1 MNRLARCVL
10 WVGVAATAF
19 CARGTARAETCEM
32 KLKKT
37 DEVSGR
43 LDPNIR
49 NMLTWTSSQGFWTD
63 LSGERPDLEEAFRKV
78 VKKQPE
84 KYQCDK
90 PFRCVARLGGEE
102 YGMVFDST
110 DLGKKGYN
118 RLHFDKN
125 RNGDLTDDDLIKAKS
140 TGSRPWNQ
148 GLYAEFPELT
158 LPIKAG
164 DSQFD
169 YSFKVS
175 AEIYG
180 SGEHKWCQAS
190 LQSAVYREGEIT
202 LDGKKRPVYLLDFNS
217 NGRFDD
223 RYTVNREI
231 RSNDNRVWPS
241 DGDILLVDPSVQSAA
256 INWYDPTVNDS
267 RLYVS
272 KVITIDGK
280 FHDLTISPT
289 GDKLTIEP
297 SKAAVGYIRN
307 PKADFRAL
315 VYDDAGILRI
325 SGAKGAPVALPEG
338 EWRLL
343 SYTIDLTAASQPATK
358 PAEKPAR
365 KGGLFRRLFSSVAG
379 SDDGDSISTPR
390 PTMISAAGT
399 RDYKPVTVKKGETVE
414 LPFGPPYKPAVR
426 VEEWR
431 RSKDRA
437 ELSMV
442 LTGSA
447 GEICTDL
454 RVKGNQPDA
463 PTFAIV
469 APDGEVI
476 ERGKFEYG

>member
-1 MNRLARCVL
+1 MNRLTRCFL
-10 WVGVAATAF
+10 WMGVAAAAC
-19 CARGTARAETCEM
+19 CARGTAHAETCEM

-37 DEVSGR
+37 EDLSSR
-43 LDPNIR
+43 IDPNIR
-49 NMLTWTSSQGFWTD
+49 NMLMWTSSQSFWTD
-63 LSGERPDLEEAFRKV
+63 LSGERADIEQEFRKV

-84 KYQCDK
+84 KYQCEK
-90 PFRCVARLGGEE
+90 PFRCVARLGGEP

-110 DLGKKGYN
+110 DFNKKGYD

-125 RNGDLTDDDLIKAKS
+125 RNGDLTDDEVIKATS
-140 TGSRPWNQ
+140 TGSREWNQ
-148 GLYAEFPELT
+148 GVYTEFAPLT
-158 LPIKAG
+158 LSIKAG
-164 DSQFD
+164 GSEYD
-169 YSFKVS
+169 YSFKVTT
-175 AEIYG
+175 EVYG
-180 SGEHKWCQAS
+180 SGEQKWCQAS
-190 LQSAVYREGEIT
+190 LQSVVYREGEIT

-223 RYTVNREI
+223 LYTVNREI
-231 RSNDNRVWPS
+231 QSNDNRVWPS
-241 DGDILLVDPSVQSAA
+241 DGDILLIDPSMKSAE

-272 KVITIDGK
+272 KIITINNK

-297 SKAAVGYIRN
+297 SKAAVGYVKN
-307 PKADFRAL
+307 SKADFRAM
-315 VYDDAGILRI
+315 VYNDAGILRI
-325 SGAKGAPVALPEG
+325 GGAKGAPIPLPEG
-338 EWRLL
+338 QWRLL
-343 SYTIDLTAASQPATK
+343 SYTIDLTVTSQPATK
-358 PAEKPAR
+358 PAEKTER
-365 KGGLFRRLFSSVAG
+365 KGGLFRRLFSSVVG
-379 SDDGDSISTPR
+379 SGGDSIDMPQ
-390 PTMISAAGT
+390 PTMVSAAGN
-399 RDYKPVTVKKGETVE
+399 RDYKPVTVKKGETIE

-454 RVKGNQPDA
+454 RVKGDRPDA

-469 APDGEVI
+469 AGDGEIV